1 MASPSFKLHGY
12 TDFALTAP
20 EEKPNR
26 KGLDAVRQS
35 WQASRKD
42 AFTVDDG
49 TGGRLSRF
57 PGYSAMFVDKA
68 DNREEIPGMAYE
80 FSLEGLGLLDGRD
93 KRIGEPVSMPEES
106 WDTGTQTVF
115 TRKPHLYVKQQPH
128 PAYPSLYI
136 TEIEKDREIGDIF
149 RLELSFKGI
158 VKIDG
163 QIKAYKRKITMG
175 NRVISP
181 AEAFPLNVKTGPGTY
196 TTVTAKYSLDRSR
209 LMVVD
214 TFLSEDE
221 PPTDMIPGGWTPPF
235 PPTRMAT
242 ADAPYL
248 EGSSGWHTNIPSG
261 WALKGIESEPL
272 FLGTGPYLTTLTMEF
287 VQPTEP
293 IYETQSA

>member
-1 MASPSFKLHGY
+1 MSPIISHGSRQ
-12 TDFALTAP
+12 FATTLA
-20 EEKPNR
+20 EVRPNR
-26 KGLDAVRQS
+26 LGLDACKQQFLRPE
-35 WQASRKD
+35 SR
-42 AFTVDDG
+42 AFFVDDSVN
-49 TGGRLSRF
+49 GRPSVF
-57 PGYSAMFVDKA
+57 PGFATMYVDKA
-68 DNREEIPGMAYE
+68 PELPITEGQLYLYD
-80 FSLEGLGLLDGRD
+80 LEGLGLLDGRD
-93 KRIGEPVSMPEES
+93 KRIGEPVQKPEEG
-106 WDTGTQTVF
+106 WDTGTQTIF
-115 TRKPHLYVKQQPH
+115 TRQPQLYIKGQAH
-128 PAYPSLYI
+128 PAYPTLYI
-136 TEIEKDREIGDIF
+136 TELAQDREIGDIF
-149 RLELSFKGI
+149 RLDVSYKGI

-196 TTVTAKYSLDRSR
+196 TTVTAKFSLDRSR

-248 EGSSGWHTNIPSG
+248 EGAVGWHTNIPSG
-261 WALKGIESEPL
+261 WSLKGIESEPL